1 MPATIAKLNA
11 GGGVPA
17 VEIIIGN
24 GHFARFDCSI
34 FDASGKNPRLI
45 GEGINTDNIPDIF
58 PIESSSVS
66 ALDRFTIFWRAVIS
80 SPLGLPGERFFI
92 TVRVIQDGK
101 IVGIDPKDGLVT
113 DIPPKGFIRLQV
125 S

>member
-17 VEIIIGN
+17 IEIIVTN

-34 FDASGKNPRLI
+34 FDASGKNPRLV

-58 PIESSSVS
+58 PIESTSVG
-66 ALDRFTIFWRAVIS
+66 ALDRFTLFWRAVIS
-80 SPLGLPGERFFI
+80 SPTGNPGEQFF
-92 TVRVIQDGK
+92 VMARVIQDGK
-101 IVGIDPKDGLVT
+101 IVGSDSKEGLVT